1 MNILIAIIAC
11 EVGFWVLLV
20 AGLGARYLLRLR
32 GLSTVLLLCVPL
44 LDVILLSLI
53 SWDLVANGTTADF
66 THGLGAVYLG
76 FTVAFGHPIIRRVD
90 CWFAHRFAGAPEPPK
105 VPKHG
110 PQRVAHE
117 WKEWGRMVICAVL
130 STAVL
135 GGIVWIVGDP
145 VRTAELIGWIARV
158 WLVAGI
164 WFIGWPVWVTIAN
177 MGQVAKR
184 G

>member
-1 MNILIAIIAC
+1 M
-11 EVGFWVLLV
+11 
-20 AGLGARYLLRLR
+20 
-32 GLSTVLLLCVPL
+32 
-44 LDVILLSLI
+44 
-53 SWDLVANGTTADF
+53 
-66 THGLGAVYLG
+66 
-76 FTVAFGHPIIRRVD
+76 
-90 CWFAHRFAGAPEPPK
+90 
-105 VPKHG
+105 PKHG

-117 WKEWGRMVICAVL
+117 WKEWGRMVVCAVL